1 MKRIGVIGV
10 GNPLRRDD
18 GVGIYL
24 LNFLINIKDSLS
36 KNLILFDG
44 GTEGMNLLHILAKLD
59 VAVIIDAVNLGEAP
73 GSYRFFKYSDVKSK
87 NEFTG
92 FSSHEDDLLKII
104 ALSEKL
110 DEKPEIYFFGIQPK
124 DVSYGE
130 GFSQDL
136 ESNMDEIKNQVI
148 NKLNFIVNEL

>member
-1 MKRIGVIGV
+1 MKKIGVVGV

-24 LNFLINIKDSLS
+24 LNFLINKKDSLS
-36 KNLILFDG
+36 KDLLFFDG

-59 VAVIIDAVNLGEAP
+59 VAIIIDAVNLNGNP
-73 GSYRFFKYSDVKSK
+73 GSHKFFKYSDVKSK
-87 NEFTG
+87 NEFTC

-110 DEKPEIYFFGIQPK
+110 DEKPEIYFFGVQPK

-130 GFSQDL
+130 GFSQDM
-136 ESNMDEIKNQVI
+136 ESNMDEIKNQLI
-148 NKLNFIVNEL
+148 NKLNVIVSKL